1 MLELTDVRSRIVRFD
16 PASLTHVWTHDD
28 PAVDTLQRA
37 IEHLVGRRVTAPRDD
52 MFGLVWEI
60 AHSSASEP
68 APSRA
73 PLLSRAAV
81 PYLNEP
87 WYC

>member
-1 MLELTDVRSRIVRFD
+1 MQ
-16 PASLTHVWTHDD
+16 
-28 PAVDTLQRA
+28 QRL
-37 IEHLVGRRVTAPRDD
+37 EHLVGSRLNAPRDEI
-52 MFGLVWEI
+52 FARVWEI
-60 AHSSASEP
+60 AHEAAGAAA
-68 APSRA
+68 APRQ